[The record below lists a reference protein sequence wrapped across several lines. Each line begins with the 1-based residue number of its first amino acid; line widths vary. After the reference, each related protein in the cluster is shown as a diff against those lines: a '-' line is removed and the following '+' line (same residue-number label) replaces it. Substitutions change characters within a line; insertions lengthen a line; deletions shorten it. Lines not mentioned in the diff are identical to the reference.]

1 MRLDANKI
9 EERIEK
15 LQQLKKIAADP
26 ELVRMLFEFMD
37 MGEETVN
44 GFSKA
49 AQPAKVEANRGASRP
64 DEASELISRMVRSV
78 SGG

>member
-26 ELVRMLFEFMD
+26 ELVRMLFEFLDMD
-37 MGEETVN
+37 EEAVN

-49 AQPAKVEANRGASRP
+49 TPPAKVEASRGASRP

>member
-37 MGEETVN
+37 MDEETN
-44 GFSKA
+44 GFSRVT
-49 AQPAKVEANRGASRP
+49 QPAKVEANRGASRP

>member
-26 ELVRMLFEFMD
+26 ELVRMLFEFMEMD
-37 MGEETVN
+37 GETAN
-44 GFSKA
+44 GFSRV
-49 AQPAKVEANRGASRP
+49 AQPAKVEANRGAGRP
-64 DEASELISRMVRSV
+64 DEAGELISRIVRSV

>member
-37 MGEETVN
+37 MDEETAN
-44 GFSKA
+44 GFSRVT
-49 AQPAKVEANRGASRP
+49 QPAKVEANRGTSRP